1 MEWRIVG
8 PMKEAIPGAGFDAPL
23 AMLATCH
30 ERGERQCATLLRL
43 VAHLREHGADAQARE
58 AATAVM
64 RYFDRASPDHH
75 ADEETDLFPA
85 LIESMAGSDAVC
97 LNDLTRSL
105 KADHRELE
113 ARWQTLRAPL
123 ERISAGQPE
132 TLDNG
137 SVQALVD
144 GYRQHSARED
154 AELLPLA
161 ARLLGDAALQRIG
174 QSMRSRRGISNGG

>member
-1 MEWRIVG
+1 
-8 PMKEAIPGAGFDAPL
+8 MKPTIPGLSSAAAGFDAPL

-43 VAHLREHGADAQARE
+43 AAHLRDHGADAQASE

-75 ADEETDLFPA
+75 ADEEADLFPA
-85 LIESMAGSDAVC
+85 LIDSLAGSDAVC
-97 LNDLTRSL
+97 LNELTRSL
-105 KADHRELE
+105 TADHRELE
-113 ARWQTLRAPL
+113 ALWQALRAPL
-123 ERISAGQPE
+123 QRIAAGEPVS
-132 TLDNG
+132 LDAG

-144 GYRQHSARED
+144 GYLQHSARED

-161 ARLLGDAALQRIG
+161 ARLLDDAALQRMG
-174 QSMRSRRGISNGG
+174 RAMRTRRGIADGA

>member
-1 MEWRIVG
+1 
-8 PMKEAIPGAGFDAPL
+8 
-23 AMLATCH
+23 MLLTCH

-43 VAHLREHGADAQARE
+43 VAHLREHGADAHARE

-75 ADEETDLFPA
+75 ADEEKDLFPA

-97 LNDLTRSL
+97 LNDLSESL

-113 ARWQTLRAPL
+113 ALWQTLRVPL
-123 ERISAGQPE
+123 ERIAAGEVASLDTGSAE
-132 TLDNG
+132 
-137 SVQALVD
+137 ALVD
-144 GYRQHSARED
+144 GYRRHSARED

-161 ARLLGDAALQRIG
+161 ARVLDDASLQRIG
-174 QSMRSRRGISNGG
+174 QAMRSRRGIDAGG